1 MKETQ
6 FKPGQ
11 SGNPKG
17 RVKGKP
23 LLVTE
28 LRTAIEAKSDE
39 IFQAVIN
46 AAINGDMAA
55 AKILIDKIC
64 PSLKPQAMGISLSVK
79 STLVEQ
85 GDEVIR
91 GTMAGEIP
99 PDIGAQ
105 LITALSNQGKLVEVQ
120 ELAERLSRIL
130 KKLELP
136 SALK

>member
-64 PSLKPQAMGISLSVK
+64 PSLKPEAMPINLVFQESLALQGNEIIKAIMGGIL
-79 STLVEQ
+79 
-85 GDEVIR
+85 
-91 GTMAGEIP
+91 A
-99 PDIGAQ
+99 PDIGSA
-105 LITALSNQGKLVEVQ
+105 LIAALSNQAKIVEIDD
-120 ELAERLSRIL
+120 LTKRIEA
-130 KKLELP
+130 LE
-136 SALK
+136 STK

>member
-64 PSLKPQAMGISLSVK
+64 PSIKPEAMPINLVFQESLALQGNEIIKAIMGGIL
-79 STLVEQ
+79 
-85 GDEVIR
+85 
-91 GTMAGEIP
+91 A
-99 PDIGAQ
+99 PDIGSA
-105 LITALSNQGKLVEVQ
+105 LIAALSNQAKIIEIDDLTK
-120 ELAERLSRIL
+120 RIEA
-130 KKLELP
+130 LE
-136 SALK
+136 STK

>member
-28 LRTAIEAKSDE
+28 LRAAIEAKSDE

-64 PSLKPQAMGISLSVK
+64 PSLKPEAMPINLVFQESLALQGNEIIKAIMGGIL
-79 STLVEQ
+79 
-85 GDEVIR
+85 
-91 GTMAGEIP
+91 A
-99 PDIGAQ
+99 PDIGSA
-105 LITALSNQGKLVEVQ
+105 LIAALSNQAKIVEIDD
-120 ELAERLSRIL
+120 LTKRIEA
-130 KKLELP
+130 LE
-136 SALK
+136 STK

>member
-46 AAINGDMAA
+46 AAINGDMSA

-64 PSLKPQAMGISLSVK
+64 PSLKPEAMPINLVFQESLALQGNEIIKAIMGGIL
-79 STLVEQ
+79 
-85 GDEVIR
+85 
-91 GTMAGEIP
+91 A
-99 PDIGAQ
+99 PDIGSA
-105 LITALSNQGKLVEVQ
+105 LIAALSNQAKIVEIDD
-120 ELAERLSRIL
+120 LTKRIEA
-130 KKLELP
+130 LE
-136 SALK
+136 STK

>member
-46 AAINGDMAA
+46 AAINGDMSA

-64 PSLKPQAMGISLSVK
+64 PSLKP
-79 STLVEQ
+79 
-85 GDEVIR
+85 
-91 GTMAGEIP
+91 
-99 PDIGAQ
+99 
-105 LITALSNQGKLVEVQ
+105 
-120 ELAERLSRIL
+120 ERKRCL
-130 KKLELP
+130 
-136 SALK
+136 

>member
-1 MKETQ
+1 MKETK

-23 LLVTE
+23 LLATE

-64 PSLKPQAMGISLSVK
+64 PSLKPEAMPINLVFQESLALQGNEIIKAIMGGIL
-79 STLVEQ
+79 
-85 GDEVIR
+85 
-91 GTMAGEIP
+91 A
-99 PDIGAQ
+99 PDIGSA
-105 LITALSNQGKLVEVQ
+105 LIAAVSNQAKIVEIDD
-120 ELAERLSRIL
+120 LTKRIEA
-130 KKLELP
+130 LE
-136 SALK
+136 STK

>member
-46 AAINGDMAA
+46 AAINGDMSA

-64 PSLKPQAMGISLSVK
+64 PSLKPEAMPINLVFQESLALQGNEIIKAIMGGIL
-79 STLVEQ
+79 
-85 GDEVIR
+85 
-91 GTMAGEIP
+91 A
-99 PDIGAQ
+99 PDIGSA
-105 LITALSNQGKLVEVQ
+105 LIAAVSNQAKIVEIDD
-120 ELAERLSRIL
+120 LTKRIEA
-130 KKLELP
+130 LE
-136 SALK
+136 STK